1 LDKSYE
7 EIGEAMTTTTYHPGT
22 GFGQDV
28 WNQSIQ
34 QYGQQP
40 FGPIGVPGFGMP
52 SMQPQAFQQQGWQQP
67 FGLPAG
73 QQILSVLPALIAQQ
87 AQQLYAIAQVCSQ
100 LAPASAYQSGLP
112 QHQFGLSQPGQRPYP
127 TGY

>member
-1 LDKSYE
+1 
-7 EIGEAMTTTTYHPGT
+7 MTTATYLPGT

-34 QYGQQP
+34 QYGPQP
-40 FGPIGVPGFGMP
+40 FGPIGGQGFGMP

-67 FGLPAG
+67 FGLQTG
-73 QQILSVLPALIAQQ
+73 QQILSVLPGLIAQQ

-100 LAPASAYQSGLP
+100 LATRSGSRRTSSACHSRGSG
-112 QHQFGLSQPGQRPYP
+112 R
-127 TGY
+127 TRRATRRRT